1 MTPNDE
7 KQLNLLSTL
16 HYVAAAIAA
25 PIPLFGAA
33 YGVVTDAANCMHFPL
48 GPPRG
53 TIALLTRPGIRTAF
67 EETKR
72 HRAAR
77 DREPSAPSC
86 SPTGGTFPSP
96 IPPKAL
102 PKVESSPAL
111 ARTRTPKPPH
121 SRGNAFPVHRF
132 SIYDE
137 RIARCVLAW
146 PLAMH

>member
-53 TIALLTRPGIRTAF
+53 TIALLIRPGIRAAF

-111 ARTRTPKPPH
+111 AQTAHPKTPAF
-121 SRGNAFPVHRF
+121 SRKCLPC
-132 SIYDE
+132 
-137 RIARCVLAW
+137 ARVQHL
-146 PLAMH
+146 